1 MSEQIDVTSQT
12 VAGFFVIAALTQAED
27 EVSEQIKGRYADVT
41 LLVNGVELPFTQTI
55 NDIYLRMKNQIEEEA
70 REMAEKMVTEAGLE
84 SIADALREV
93 EWKVKDALARVKL

>member
-41 LLVNGVELPFTQTI
+41 LLGRPRIFQRETPVWK
-55 NDIYLRMKNQIEEEA
+55 LRMGI
-70 REMAEKMVTEAGLE
+70 
-84 SIADALREV
+84 
-93 EWKVKDALARVKL
+93 